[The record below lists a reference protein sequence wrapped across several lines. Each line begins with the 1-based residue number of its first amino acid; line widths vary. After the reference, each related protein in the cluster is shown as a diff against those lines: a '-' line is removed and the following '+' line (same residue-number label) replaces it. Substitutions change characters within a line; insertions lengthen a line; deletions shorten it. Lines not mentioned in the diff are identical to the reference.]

1 MAIPFAFAISTS
13 QQASQSDREEAGFK
27 LPELLG
33 SCFRLQLKVCSYW
46 FNESSYALDMHL
58 RFCNRRRILIAPG
71 KPVVSLF
78 YFVGY
83 KSISNFK
90 LLYKSVQ
97 IGTKFV
103 LPDDFLYLIGFAT
116 GVQLWQ

>member
-33 SCFRLQLKVCSYW
+33 SCLRLQLNVCSYW
-46 FNESSYALDMHL
+46 FYESSYALDMHL

-71 KPVVSLF
+71 KTCCQFILF
-78 YFVGY
+78 CRV
-83 KSISNFK
+83 
-90 LLYKSVQ
+90 
-97 IGTKFV
+97 
-103 LPDDFLYLIGFAT
+103 
-116 GVQLWQ
+116 